1 MSCSQK
7 FVTEGAI
14 TIVITDE
21 HGVNTDKDL
30 EIKVSFMNPGSIFWQ
45 YKVVRPDM
53 YTFSQLRLSDP
64 ECWPLVAIQGRI
76 SLPGINEGE
85 CVLVSHVRAVEL

>member
-21 HGVNTDKDL
+21 HGVKTDKDL
-30 EIKVSFMNPGSIFWQ
+30 EIKVSFIKPYGGWE

-53 YTFSQLRLSDP
+53 YTFSHVRLSDP
-64 ECWPLVAIQGRI
+64 ECWPLVAVQGRI

-85 CVLVSHVRAVEL
+85 CVLVSHVRAVELY

>member
-14 TIVITDE
+14 TIVMTNK
-21 HGVNTDKDL
+21 HGVKTEK
-30 EIKVSFMNPGSIFWQ
+30 KVSFLKPYGGWE

-53 YTFSQLRLSDP
+53 YTFSHVRLSDP
-64 ECWPLVAIQGRI
+64 ECWPLVAVQGRI

-85 CVLVSHVRAVEL
+85 CVLVSHVRAVELY

>member
-7 FVTEGAI
+7 FVTEGAV
-14 TIVITDE
+14 TIAITDK
-21 HGVNTDKDL
+21 HGQ
-30 EIKVSFMNPGSIFWQ
+30 ERPSIKVSFMKLNGGWK

-53 YTFSQLRLSDP
+53 YTASAIRLDSP
-64 ECWPLVAIQGRI
+64 ECWPLVAVQDRI
-76 SLPGINEGE
+76 SLPGVNEGE

>member
-45 YKVVRPDM
+45 YRFTDM
-53 YTFSQLRLSDP
+53 
-64 ECWPLVAIQGRI
+64 I
-76 SLPGINEGE
+76 
-85 CVLVSHVRAVEL
+85 